1 MLERIGIGQSLT
13 VAFGVALAAVVTIG
27 GVAIARADAVTTAA
41 AEVGEGE
48 VERDAIAA
56 ELTVLELLRLEDGA
70 MLSARAPSSR
80 ADHVARWE
88 EARERLQSLLGKLDV
103 ARAIDPAREAR
114 RELRK
119 AWMLHEVAFRRA
131 AAGMQDGTLRGA
143 DEVHA
148 AMDGY
153 GAPASRVADLAH
165 DLAER
170 ERAETTGG
178 AAVVRAAGAMR
189 AWAILVTGVAALVTA
204 LAAAWAVGRTRRGLR
219 AARANADRIARGDVK
234 EALARAS
241 ADGELGALHA
251 ALESVRV
258 YLADNARVADAIA
271 HGDLRGDDVAPS
283 EGDALRRALHA
294 VRVELST
301 VFEHVRQAT
310 TALAAAS
317 AQVSSTSQ
325 TVSQGT
331 AAQAASVD
339 ETTTSMEEIN
349 ASISQNAENSR
360 VTEQLALKGA
370 ADAEES
376 GRAVTETVDAMKTI
390 AGKISIVEEIAY
402 QTNLL
407 ALNAAVEAARAG
419 EHGRGF
425 AVVATE
431 VRKLAERSQAAARDI
446 DSLASSSLLIAERS
460 GHLLH
465 DLVPSIRKTAG
476 LVQEVAAASR
486 EQATGVAQ
494 VNLAMSRVDK
504 VTQRNA
510 AAAEQLSST
519 AEELSSQAEALR
531 RRMDALRLHASDRG
545 HLIASSR
552 EEVSGDHAS
561 VRNGAASVIR
571 RSGAVGDASEMNR
584 AS

>member
-1 MLERIGIGQSLT
+1 MLERIGIGQSLAL
-13 VAFGVALAAVVTIG
+13 AFAVALAAVVAIG
-27 GVAIARADAVTTAA
+27 GLAITHAEAVAA
-41 AEVGEGE
+41 AVAAGQEDG
-48 VERDAIAA
+48 ERDAVAA
-56 ELTVLELLRLEDGA
+56 ELAVLELARFEDGA
-70 MLSARAPSSR
+70 MLAARSPSSR
-80 ADHVARWE
+80 ADQLARWE
-88 EARERLQSLLGKLDV
+88 AERERLVSLLAKLDGSNGV
-103 ARAIDPAREAR
+103 GPARDAR

-119 AWMLHEVAFRRA
+119 AWMVHEIAFRRVTSA
-131 AAGMQDGTLRGA
+131 MQDGSTHGS
-143 DEVHA
+143 DEAHA
-148 AMDGY
+148 AMESF
-153 GAPASRVADLAH
+153 GAPSAHVVDLAH
-165 DLAER
+165 DLVER
-170 ERAETTGG
+170 ERGDASGG
-178 AAVVRAAGAMR
+178 ASLGRAVAGMRASSVTAGVLAALATVIAAGWCVR
-189 AWAILVTGVAALVTA
+189 
-204 LAAAWAVGRTRRGLR
+204 RTRRALLEAGAR
-219 AARANADRIARGDVK
+219 AARLARGDVTPTVGRG
-234 EALARAS
+234 AIAN
-241 ADGELGALHA
+241 DFGALHD
-251 ALESVRV
+251 ALESVRT
-258 YLADNARVADAIA
+258 YLQDSARLAEAIA
-271 HGDLRGDDVAPS
+271 HGDLRGDEVAPAA
-283 EGDALRRALHA
+283 DDLLRRGLHE
-294 VRVELST
+294 VRVELSA
-301 VFEHVRQAT
+301 VFEHVRSAT

-317 AQVSSTSQ
+317 AQVSATSQ

-360 VTEQLALKGA
+360 LTEQLALKGA

-460 GHLLH
+460 GQLLH

-510 AAAEQLSST
+510 SAAEQLSST
-519 AEELSSQAEALR
+519 AEELSAQAEALR
-531 RRMDALRLHASDRG
+531 RRMDAFRLHVADRG
-545 HLIASSR
+545 TLLVANAHEEASHH
-552 EEVSGDHAS
+552 GAI
-561 VRNGAASVIR
+561 RNGAPPAPHR
-571 RSGAVGDASEMNR
+571 PRTAGDPEIAR
-584 AS
+584 VV

>member
-13 VAFGVALAAVVTIG
+13 LAFGVALAAVVAIG
-27 GVAIARADAVTTAA
+27 GAAITKADAVTTAA
-41 AEVGEGE
+41 AEIGADDA
-48 VERDAIAA
+48 ERDGVAT
-56 ELTVLELLRLEDGA
+56 ELTVLELARLEDGA
-70 MLSARAPSSR
+70 MLAAKSPTAR
-80 ADHVARWE
+80 ADHLARWE
-88 EARERLQSLLGKLDV
+88 EARERFLGELAKLDV
-103 ARAIDPAREAR
+103 PRGVDPARDAR

-119 AWMLHEVAFRRA
+119 GWMLHEVAFRRV
-131 AAGMQDGTLRGA
+131 AAGMQDGTLKGA
-143 DEVHA
+143 DEAQA
-148 AMDGY
+148 AMESY
-153 GAPASRVADLAH
+153 GAPASVLVDRAH

-170 ERAETTGG
+170 EHGG
-178 AAVVRAAGAMR
+178 AAGGAEVARAAATMR
-189 AWAILVTGVAALVTA
+189 ASSIAVTAVAALAMLIV
-204 LAAAWAVGRTRRGLR
+204 AAWSVARTRRALR
-219 AARANADRIARGDVK
+219 DARLAAERLGRGDVRPGH
-234 EALARAS
+234 AHAH
-241 ADGELGALHA
+241 ADDEVGALHD

-271 HGDLRGDDVAPS
+271 HGDLRS
-283 EGDALRRALHA
+283 EELPPHEEDALRRALHA
-294 VRVELST
+294 VRVELSN
-301 VFEHVRQAT
+301 VFEHVRSAT
-310 TALAAAS
+310 AALAAAS

-446 DSLASSSLLIAERS
+446 DALASSSLLIAERS

-519 AEELSSQAEALR
+519 AEELSAQAEALR
-531 RRMDALRLHASDRG
+531 RRMDAIRLHAGDR
-545 HLIASSR
+545 HALLVR
-552 EEVSGDHAS
+552 EEAERAS
-561 VRNGAASVIR
+561 AKNGAAAPHHR
-571 RSGAVGDASEMNR
+571 PARAAAEPLENR
-584 AS
+584 PS

>member
-1 MLERIGIGQSLT
+1 MLERFGIGQSLSF
-13 VAFGVALAAVVTIG
+13 AFGVALAGVLVVG

-41 AEVGEGE
+41 AEVGAGD
-48 VERDAIAA
+48 VERDAEATA
-56 ELTVLELLRLEDGA
+56 STVLELARLEDGA
-70 MLSARAPSSR
+70 MLAARAPSSR
-80 ADHVARWE
+80 ADYVARWE
-88 EARERLQSLLGKLDV
+88 EARERLLALV
-103 ARAIDPAREAR
+103 ARLDAARAHDATSRDLR

-119 AWMLHEVAFRRA
+119 AWMQHEVAFRRV
-131 AAGMQDGTLRGA
+131 AAGEQDGALKGA
-143 DEVHA
+143 DEAYA

-153 GAPASRVADLAH
+153 GAPASRVVDLSRDLADH
-165 DLAER
+165 ER
-170 ERAETTGG
+170 GD
-178 AAVVRAAGAMR
+178 AAGAAAVARAAATMR
-189 AWAILVTGVAALVTA
+189 AWSIVTTLVAALA
-204 LAAAWAVGRTRRGLR
+204 AGIAAAWSVGRARRGIR
-219 AARANADRIARGDVK
+219 DARASAEHLARGDVK
-234 EALARAS
+234 TALSRA
-241 ADGELGALHA
+241 AVGGDLGALHD
-251 ALESVRV
+251 ALDGVRA
-258 YLADNARVADAIA
+258 YLASNAKVAEAIA
-271 HGDLRGDDVAPS
+271 HGDLRADDVVPH
-283 EGDALRRALHA
+283 EEDALRRALHA

-301 VFEHVRQAT
+301 VFEHVRSAT
-310 TALAAAS
+310 AALAAAS

-370 ADAEES
+370 NDAEES
-376 GRAVTETVDAMKTI
+376 GRAVTETVDAMKAI

-425 AVVATE
+425 AVVASE

-465 DLVPSIRKTAG
+465 DLVPSIRRTAG

-519 AEELSSQAEALR
+519 AEELSAQAEALR
-531 RRMDALRLHASDRG
+531 RRMDAIRLHASERAP
-545 HLIASSR
+545 LIAR
-552 EEVSGDHAS
+552 GDDGD
-561 VRNGAASVIR
+561 RTTPKNGAASMTR
-571 RSGAVGDASEMNR
+571 RAGHVSDASEIATR